1 MQLKN
6 TETTRYLCA
15 SAYSNEEFCQQVIEQ
30 TLEEDRQ
37 ALAPC
42 YGFHLP
48 TVVKH
53 CLIAKS
59 KRRKRDLKL
68 TFLFGSAILFSLIGG
83 FLGLFLL
90 AVLYIIVT
98 VMIYQE
104 RWNTRHILV
113 KNNFSKTS
121 FDPDSIDWE
130 SELNSSNSDTSEEAT
145 QKIQKV
151 KEELAKIA
159 KEQSSKVVIYGRYSP
174 FVGCGYD
181 IGGWSF
187 SLNISKGKENLGK
200 VCTPIPFE
208 INELYEQIAR
218 LINGIHLYGI
228 DVSIEDIYYI
238 DGQIIRD
245 DTRFLNNP
253 FERPSTCLE
262 FLEASIEEPA
272 KANRFYKRIQIVGW
286 KGELIVSI
294 VLRFTKFGKNLFME
308 AKYFLLPPLQE
319 NFHAIDRI
327 QSPAT
332 FMQKVDLAW
341 QSLVISIFILPLS
354 FSRTVYE
361 LLKPL
366 IDIIKQWIDILI
378 IKENPVFNYGSITS
392 IRENVSSTLY
402 RQYFQILDKD
412 MYLKV
417 IESTLLEEMVEF
429 LDSKDIDT
437 SEFKSRQSQIL
448 DEGII
453 MSGGEIK
460 TKSLAVGR
468 RARAIFKRA
477 KTIEQSR
484 RDTSKTKGN

>member
-1 MQLKN
+1 MQLKD

-15 SAYSNEEFCQQVIEQ
+15 SAYSNEAFCQQVIEQ

-53 CLIAKS
+53 CLIASS
-59 KRRKRDLKL
+59 KRRRRDLKL
-68 TFLFGSAILFSLIGG
+68 TSLFGAAILFSLIGG
-83 FLGLFLL
+83 SLGLFSLV
-90 AVLYIIVT
+90 VLYVVAVVI
-98 VMIYQE
+98 IYQE
-104 RWNTRHILV
+104 RWNIRHVLV
-113 KNNFSKTS
+113 KNNFSKNS
-121 FDPDSIDWE
+121 FDPDSVDWE
-130 SELNSSNSDTSEEAT
+130 SELNSSSSNTSEETAK
-145 QKIQKV
+145 KIQEV
-151 KEELAKIA
+151 KEELEKIA
-159 KEQSSKVVIYGRYSP
+159 KEQNSKAVIYGRYSP

-187 SLNISKGKENLGK
+187 SLNTSKGKESLGK

-208 INELYEQIAR
+208 VNEMYEQIAR
-218 LINGIHLYGI
+218 SINEIHLYGI
-228 DVSIEDIYYI
+228 DVSVEDIYYI
-238 DGQIIRD
+238 DGQVIRD

-253 FERPSTCLE
+253 FERPSTCLQ

-319 NFHAIDRI
+319 SFHAIDRI

-332 FMQKVDLAW
+332 FMQKVDLVW
-341 QSLVISIFILPLS
+341 QSLIISVFILPLS

-366 IDIIKQWIDILI
+366 IDTIKQCIDTLI
-378 IKENPVFNYGSITS
+378 IKENPIFNYGSVTS

-417 IESTLLEEMVEF
+417 IESALLEEIVEF
-429 LDSKDIDT
+429 LDNKDIDT
-437 SEFKSRQSQIL
+437 SELKGRQSQIL
-448 DEGII
+448 NEGII
-453 MSGGEIK
+453 MSGGEIRA
-460 TKSLAVGR
+460 KSLAVGR
-468 RARAIFKRA
+468 RARALFKRA

-484 RDTSKTKGN
+484 RDTSKTKGS